1 MGNLA
6 EMKHLHPA
14 PLPGAR
20 PRLLIPIDATEASRW
35 ALAYACRLAQAG
47 TPPEICLLFVA
58 EPVHSW
64 EVLRFYTEEEV
75 RRHFQQRS
83 ALFLDEAAARLQEAG
98 LASRSFFREAETV
111 PGIVDLAEEL
121 ACTEIVVPA
130 THWLGVFPTGLAR
143 KLLQRPC
150 AVPVTLV
157 REDGSTVV

>member
-1 MGNLA
+1 MGNFA
-6 EMKHLHPA
+6 EMKHLSPA
-14 PLPGAR
+14 TSPGTPR
-20 PRLLIPIDATEASRW
+20 RLLIPIDATEASRW
-35 ALAYACRLAQAG
+35 ALNYACRLAQTG
-47 TPPEICLLFVA
+47 SPPEICLLFVA
-58 EPVHSW
+58 EPVHNW

-83 ALFLDEAAARLQEAG
+83 AVFLDEAAALLQAAG

-111 PGIVDLAEEL
+111 AGIVDLAEEL

-130 THWLGVFPTGLAR
+130 TLWLGRFPTGLAR

-157 REDGSTVV
+157 REDGVPVV